1 MTIDDVEF
9 VINCGKIKVNSYDV
23 EQNISTLK
31 PDWVS
36 LANSRQRR
44 GRAGRT
50 RPGICYHLY
59 NRQRELLLEQYLL
72 PEILRKR
79 LDEVIMTGKILQ
91 VGKIAPF
98 LNKVMD
104 PPDQR
109 AVESSLEVSRDR
121 NSSMPEDV

>member
-9 VINCGKIKVNSYDV
+9 VINCGKIKINNYDV

-59 NRQRELLLEQYLL
+59 NRHRENLLEQYLL

-79 LDEVIMTGKILQ
+79 LDEVIMTGKLLQ
-91 VGKIAPF
+91 VGKIGPF

-104 PPDQR
+104 PPDPR
-109 AVESSLEVSRDR
+109 AVESSLEVS
-121 NSSMPEDV
+121 SG